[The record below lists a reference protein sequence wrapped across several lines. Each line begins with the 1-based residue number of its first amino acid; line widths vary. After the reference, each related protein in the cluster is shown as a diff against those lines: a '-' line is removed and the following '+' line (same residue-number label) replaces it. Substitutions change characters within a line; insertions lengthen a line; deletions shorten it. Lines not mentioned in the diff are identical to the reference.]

1 MRYEV
6 TDECHVSSAR
16 PVTKTSEIAKQIAEE
31 RASFMV
37 TDTRTR
43 RSPIA
48 VGAAVLGALVFLVPG
63 IWAFFWPVSFYDNI
77 ATFPPYNRH
86 LFHDLGAFQLGVGAA
101 LLAAIVWTDAL
112 FVALLGGAVG
122 MVMHAISHF
131 LDHGLGGRDSDA
143 WVLSVVAVVVLIGL
157 ALRAPD
163 RGAR

>member
-1 MRYEV
+1 ML
-6 TDECHVSSAR
+6 TH
-16 PVTKTSEIAKQIAEE
+16 TG
-31 RASFMV
+31 
-37 TDTRTR
+37 TR

-48 VGAAVLGALVFLVPG
+48 VAAAVLAALAFIVPG
-63 IWAFFWPVSFYDNI
+63 IWAFFWPTSFYDNI

-101 LLAAIVWTDAL
+101 LLGALLWTDAL

-143 WVLSVVAVVVLIGL
+143 WVLGLVSLIVLIGL
-157 ALRAPD
+157 ARRAPA